1 MWPDISSRLW
11 EKNVDFDAVIGVV
24 GVFALARFGG
34 GVTVPLEFEAAS
46 LRNAAIFAA
55 VGVLRG
61 SKLSGGSRNGCKCF
75 FFGGARCPCCSASDP
90 APMPCCILEF
100 ELESTFLGS
109 LPDDVP
115 DSSLVELLFRL
126 FILLESNGRLDFRA
140 ANIGGSAG
148 DSFGDSYAFGIA
160 GTGGTSSSSFP
171 AELWTFLDFGVGSL
185 EVDGTGSKR
194 GWGCSDP
201 VDDLGVNPPLD
212 PVETPYVLRL
222 KSGVLRK
229 DDGVVLMRGR
239 SDGERDDALRWEG
252 SC

>member
-1 MWPDISSRLW
+1 
-11 EKNVDFDAVIGVV
+11 
-24 GVFALARFGG
+24 
-34 GVTVPLEFEAAS
+34 
-46 LRNAAIFAA
+46 
-55 VGVLRG
+55 
-61 SKLSGGSRNGCKCF
+61 
-75 FFGGARCPCCSASDP
+75 
-90 APMPCCILEF
+90 MPCFILEL

-140 ANIGGSAG
+140 AKSGGSAG

-160 GTGGTSSSSFP
+160 GTGGTSSSSLP

-185 EVDGTGSKR
+185 DVDGTGSKR

-212 PVETPYVLRL
+212 PVETPYVFRL

-229 DDGVVLMRGR
+229 DDGVVLIRGR
-239 SDGERDDALRWEG
+239 SDGERDDPLIWEG